1 MVLQDLL
8 NQLQLCQA
16 VLRWCAGPLLVGLL
30 ACGASLGWA
39 QAAVP
44 ASAAAPQTPAA
55 DVVRYCVDPDWPP
68 FEEIDAKGQHV
79 GIAAELLKRVAQ
91 RSGVSL
97 QLAPTKNWGE
107 SLTASQAG
115 RCQILSFLNQ
125 SPKRDAWLVFT
136 DPVLVD
142 ENVLITREEHPFV
155 ADLASVEGEILAL
168 PKGTSVEEWLR
179 RDFPHLRLML
189 VDTEAQAFEAVNRRQ
204 ADMTMRSLIVAA
216 STLKREGWFNLK
228 IAGQVPGYG
237 NQLRIGVAKD
247 QTALRDRLNIGVASL
262 TAGERRQIVDQHLA
276 LNIATA
282 LDTRSLAWL
291 GAVLV
296 AVLLTSSYWIW
307 RLRRVNAQLH
317 HLSRSDALTGLY
329 NRAGFDEIFKRE
341 LARAQRFETGLSVIL
356 LDIDFFKRIN
366 DQLGHTAGDSALRE
380 LALLL
385 RAVVRN
391 VDSVARWGG
400 EEFLV
405 ICPATQ
411 PQQALVLAERILAA
425 VRSHA
430 FGIQQPITVSA
441 GLASLQPGQNPHTL
455 FTQADEALLQAKRQ
469 GRDRLV
475 VFDQKEGSP
484 WP

>member
-1 MVLQDLL
+1 MCRWVLGLL
-8 NQLQLCQA
+8 GLLWA
-16 VLRWCAGPLLVGLL
+16 VLA
-30 ACGASLGWA
+30 WA
-39 QAAVP
+39 QPAAPDRAAVSL
-44 ASAAAPQTPAA
+44 ARGTE
-55 DVVRYCVDPDWPP
+55 VVSYCVDPDWPP
-68 FEEIDAKGQHV
+68 FEELDAKGQHV

-97 QLAPTKNWGE
+97 QLVPTRNWDE
-107 SLTASQAG
+107 SLAASQAG
-115 RCQILSFLNQ
+115 RCQVLSFLNQ

-142 ENVLITREEHPFV
+142 DNVLITREEHPFV
-155 ADLASVEGEILAL
+155 ADLASVEGEVLAL

-179 RDFPHLRLML
+179 RDFPQLRLML
-189 VDTEAQAFEAVNRRQ
+189 VDSEAQAFEAVNRRQ
-204 ADMTMRSLIVAA
+204 ADMTMRSLVVAA

-247 QTALRDRLNIGVASL
+247 QTALRDRLNVGVASL
-262 TAGERRQIVDQHLA
+262 TAGERRQIVDKYLSIHVT
-276 LNIATA
+276 TA
-282 LDTRSLAWL
+282 VDTRPLAWL

-307 RLRRVNAQLH
+307 RLRRVNAQLQ

-329 NRAGFDEIFKRE
+329 NRAGFDEIFQRE
-341 LARAQRFETGLSVIL
+341 LARAQRFGTGLSVIL

-366 DQLGHTAGDSALRE
+366 DQLGHTAGDSVLRE

-391 VDSVARWGG
+391 VDSVTRWGG

-411 PQQALVLAERILAA
+411 PQQALVLAERILLA
-425 VRSHA
+425 VRAHV
-430 FGIQQPITVSA
+430 FGIQPPITVSA
-441 GLASLQPGQNPHTL
+441 GLASLQPGQNPDTL
-455 FTQADEALLQAKRQ
+455 FTQADKALLQAKRQ

-475 VFDQKEGSP
+475 VFDPKESP
-484 WP
+484 SWP